1 MKHTT
6 IMTTVDG
13 RNQYITECQCCG
25 ATFTPT
31 KEQHYIVKDATP
43 GKVLL
48 MTAAEPKQ
56 YDAFDCP
63 QCGCQIIVGERLRP
77 VDEAVF
83 ALGDIDEVHEWGK
96 EDDSDAGMDEMHSS
110 AESEKSDR

>member
-1 MKHTT
+1 MKHATILTT
-6 IMTTVDG
+6 IDDKNRFVTH
-13 RNQYITECQCCG
+13 CQCCDH
-25 ATFTPT
+25 TFTPN
-31 KEQHYIVKDATP
+31 KEMHYVVKETP
-43 GKVLL
+43 KPCIIKLG
-48 MTAAEPKQ
+48 EPGTTQ

-110 AESEKSDR
+110 AESEESDR